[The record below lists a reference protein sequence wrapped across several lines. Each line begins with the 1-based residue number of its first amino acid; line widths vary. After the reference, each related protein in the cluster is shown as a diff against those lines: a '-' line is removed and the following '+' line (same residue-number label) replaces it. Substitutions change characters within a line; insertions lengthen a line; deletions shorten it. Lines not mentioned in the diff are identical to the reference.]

1 MCAMACPR
9 PCTHV
14 HLHTLTRCNLKISRS
29 PPRRADLRVWKVSK
43 DVKLGW
49 RLAPL
54 AEEFREFADGV
65 GELEVPVQKGKQLP
79 VFVRMQQIKRL

>member
-1 MCAMACPR
+1 
-9 PCTHV
+9 
-14 HLHTLTRCNLKISRS
+14 
-29 PPRRADLRVWKVSK
+29 VSK